1 MFINI
6 IPNTY
11 ISANLVD
18 TFYTF
23 FQNKF
28 RRLLHYFCYF
38 KTMRFNQNPVLLTFV
53 KFIEYL
59 VL

>member
-1 MFINI
+1 MFITI

-18 TFYTF
+18 MFYTF

-28 RRLLHYFCYF
+28 RRLLHY
-38 KTMRFNQNPVLLTFV
+38 
-53 KFIEYL
+53 I
-59 VL
+59 